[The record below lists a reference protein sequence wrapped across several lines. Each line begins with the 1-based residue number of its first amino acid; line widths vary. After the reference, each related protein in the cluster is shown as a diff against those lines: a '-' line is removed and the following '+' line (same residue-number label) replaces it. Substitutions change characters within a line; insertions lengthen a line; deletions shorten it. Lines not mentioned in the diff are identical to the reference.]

1 MWHASAAAHLSAFTK
16 HWQFRCLGR
25 VRVSPWTRSNTGCWR
40 RVLLA
45 RAGVGQGGGTSAA
58 RLLTCTCVTSVLVP
72 GPDHCTGDHRA
83 LPTVH
88 WRLEATLQLKLLLTT
103 LHVTLTVESLPHSAG
118 GTLLH
123 CSSQMSMC
131 VSAIDIY
138 WQKRQEMKVSTPLVQ
153 SQYQH
158 LSRSVQYC
166 KGALLQD
173 Y

>member
-1 MWHASAAAHLSAFTK
+1 M
-16 HWQFRCLGR
+16 
-25 VRVSPWTRSNTGCWR
+25 RVSPWTRSNTGCWR

-103 LHVTLTVESLPHSAG
+103 LHVTLTGESLPHSAG

-131 VSAIDIY
+131 VSYRYLLAEKTGNEGI
-138 WQKRQEMKVSTPLVQ
+138 
-153 SQYQH
+153 H
-158 LSRSVQYC
+158 LSSLNINTYLARCSIV
-166 KGALLQD
+166 KVHSSRIIKSILLRVESTNHTPPEG
-173 Y
+173 